1 MLPYPS
7 YQLYQAERSPSAAE
21 RRQAEMRLGQAAA
34 RTSQVRGRVG
44 RIARLRPLR
53 LQARRPAGAARP
65 C

>member
-1 MLPYPS
+1 MMLYPS

-34 RTSQVRGRVG
+34 RTSQVRGR
-44 RIARLRPLR
+44 IARLRPPR
-53 LQARRPAGAARP
+53 LPARRPAGAARP